1 MKHCFYKY
9 DLSPIE
15 NHFQK
20 SCTIS
25 TELYQWHTYGLRN
38 AQPKERKEHPSSW
51 HNQEHNTIT
60 ALLVQFLARVT
71 APVPLGWPFRFIHRR
86 D

>member
-51 HNQEHNTIT
+51 HNTIT